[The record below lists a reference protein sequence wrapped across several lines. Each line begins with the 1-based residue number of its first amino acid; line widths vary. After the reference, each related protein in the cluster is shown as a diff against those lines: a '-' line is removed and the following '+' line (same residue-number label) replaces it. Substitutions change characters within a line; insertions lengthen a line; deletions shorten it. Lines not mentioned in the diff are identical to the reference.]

1 MQRRITRSDSS
12 SAIVEI
18 YKNFHDECEWR
29 YVPSANDLSS
39 LRTESIIANPL
50 LIPFANEFSEGLK
63 IEKYKALWLDCS
75 YDDIRYIIV
84 PDTLARIDIIRTIM
98 DLPDNCFEN
107 QEEIAM
113 QKSVLVSKILVLAEI
128 RKDW

>member
-1 MQRRITRSDSS
+1 MQRKITRSDSS

-29 YVPSANDLSS
+29 YVPSANVLSS
-39 LRTESIIANPL
+39 LKTESIIANPL
-50 LIPFANEFSEGLK
+50 LIPFANEISNGLEN
-63 IEKYKALWLDCS
+63 EKYKALWLDFS

-84 PDTLARIDIIRTIM
+84 PDILARIDVIRTIT
-98 DLPDNCFEN
+98 DLPDSCFES
-107 QEEIAM
+107 QDDISM
-113 QKSVLVSKILVLAEI
+113 QKSILISKILVLAEI